1 MGVDEVEC
9 ICDKDLIDGMKEE
22 WCLKT
27 IQGYVRE
34 YANEKNIKAIFTF
47 DKKGVSG
54 HKNHIS
60 INSAMKTL
68 EVKSDT
74 EGSIKIY
81 YLESVNILRK
91 YSGVL

>member
-1 MGVDEVEC
+1 
-9 ICDKDLIDGMKEE
+9 
-22 WCLKT
+22 
-27 IQGYVRE
+27 
-34 YANEKNIKAIFTF
+34 
-47 DKKGVSG
+47 
-54 HKNHIS
+54 
-60 INSAMKTL
+60 MKTL